1 MGRNQPAAKGP
12 STARSQAH
20 CSTPAL
26 QGFRKLPFRPLLVP
40 FLDARAK
47 GPRTTGRSGS
57 APGSGVPRRCRHTD
71 LPRRPGKPHG
81 RTPLPPP
88 RTAVRHKTRR
98 SPPGLPAGGGTAPR
112 DEASPS
118 AHGPCPA
125 RTRTHTHTHT
135 HTRARAV
142 GRSPARGL
150 CGTPRRS
157 PRSRGRAL
165 RSRTGGR
172 CARPR
177 RAPLPSREPRSP
189 RGPPRGPP
197 GARGP
202 ARPDPLSPAAP
213 PRPPPSLRAR
223 HRARPARPGGRLRT
237 RPPRRLT
244 GGRNRLVAPR
254 REPRPRRDPAPLRRR
269 FLARSRRS
277 RRRHCAAA
285 GAGLRSPP
293 ATAGGGADRAAGG
306 AGRRAAAPGERC

>member
-135 HTRARAV
+135 RVRAQSDALRTRTLRN
-142 GRSPARGL
+142 PAAFPAP
-150 CGTPRRS
+150 PREG
-157 PRSRGRAL
+157 PPQPYGRAL
-165 RSRTGGR
+165 RETAASAAPLTGTPKPPRAAPRAAR
-172 CARPR
+172 CPRPCPARPALTC
-177 RAPLPSREPRSP
+177 RATSAAAIAASP
-189 RGPPRGPP
+189 PQGPPR
-197 GARGP
+197 P
-202 ARPDPLSPAAP
+202 AGRAAP
-213 PRPPPSLRAR
+213 DAPTAPP
-223 HRARPARPGGRLRT
+223 HGGEK
-237 RPPRRLT
+237 PPRRST
-244 GGRNRLVAPR
+244 PRAP
-254 REPRPRRDPAPLRRR
+254 PAP
-269 FLARSRRS
+269 
-277 RRRHCAAA
+277 
-285 GAGLRSPP
+285 
-293 ATAGGGADRAAGG
+293 
-306 AGRRAAAPGERC
+306 